1 MLDIGAKK
9 RLIGA
14 AVLVIL
20 AVVFLPMLVEE
31 GPDHE
36 PVSEGEFA
44 MPAQP
49 PVDRGR
55 QAEVFPTLQEAR
67 PRTMGAGTAP
77 GLGEAQPGGA
87 AGLSA
92 DELEAVA
99 PGTHAQPVA
108 AAKPAKPEPAKP
120 EPAKLEPA
128 KPEPPKSTVKPDPA
142 KTAATKPEPKADLAK
157 AKTSETAPKPV
168 PKPVPKG
175 QGSWVV
181 QVAALA
187 TPEAAQKL
195 EKDLR
200 GKGYAAF
207 VQKLEGSN
215 RTLWRVRVGPEIDH
229 DRAKSMADEIKRHTG
244 LPDVNIQ
251 KYRDG

>member
-14 AVLVIL
+14 VVLVAL
-20 AVVFLPMLVEE
+20 AVVFLPMLVKEDP
-31 GPDHE
+31 GHE
-36 PVSEGEFA
+36 PVSEGDFA
-44 MPAQP
+44 MPAKP

-55 QAEVFPTLQEAR
+55 QAEVFPTLQEA
-67 PRTMGAGTAP
+67 PRRVMDAGTAP
-77 GLGEAQPGGA
+77 GLSAGQPEGGA
-87 AGLSA
+87 GLLA
-92 DELEAVA
+92 DELDAVA
-99 PGTHAQPVA
+99 PGAHAQPVA
-108 AAKPAKPEPAKP
+108 VAKPVKPDPPKSES
-120 EPAKLEPA
+120 L
-128 KPEPPKSTVKPDPA
+128 KPEPPKPEPPKTTVKPDA
-142 KTAATKPEPKADLAK
+142 TKTAAAKPEPKADPVK
-157 AKTSETAPKPV
+157 AKTPEPAPKPAPKPV
-168 PKPVPKG
+168 RKG
-175 QGSWVV
+175 LGSWVV
-181 QVAALA
+181 QVAALS

-229 DRAKSMADEIKRHTG
+229 DRAKSTADEIKRHTG
-244 LPDVNIQ
+244 LPDVNVQ

>member
-14 AVLVIL
+14 VVLVVL
-20 AVVFLPMLVEE
+20 AVVFLPMLVKE

-36 PVSEGEFA
+36 PVSEGDFA
-44 MPAQP
+44 MPAKP
-49 PVDRGR
+49 PVDRGH
-55 QAEVFPTLQEAR
+55 QAEVFPTLQETR
-67 PRTMGAGTAP
+67 PRAMDAGTAP
-77 GLGEAQPGGA
+77 GMSAAPPGGA
-87 AGLSA
+87 GGLSA
-92 DELEAVA
+92 DELDAVA

-108 AAKPAKPEPAKP
+108 VAKPS
-120 EPAKLEPA
+120 
-128 KPEPPKSTVKPDPA
+128 KPEPPKSEPTKPEPPKPEPPKTTAKSDPTKTV
-142 KTAATKPEPKADLAK
+142 ATKPEPKADPVK
-157 AKTSETAPKPV
+157 AKTPETAPKPA
-168 PKPVPKG
+168 PRPVAKG
-175 QGSWVV
+175 LGSWVV
-181 QVAALA
+181 QVAALS

-195 EKDLR
+195 EKELR

-215 RTLWRVRVGPEIDH
+215 RTLWRVRVGPEVDH